1 MSVLQDHAHAKVTR
15 LINDIRIRKNKRM
28 QKLTSVVSVMVLLF
42 LWSCA
47 TSNHG
52 TFVASTYT
60 VPSDQTSCK
69 PAGKV
74 SGESTQIWVLYI
86 FPIGDSPSTN
96 SAILDAKSQIKGTAF
111 LTDLSIDDKTYW
123 KFGYSE
129 QAVNVEATAYK

>member
-1 MSVLQDHAHAKVTR
+1 MH
-15 LINDIRIRKNKRM
+15 
-28 QKLTSVVSVMVLLF
+28 KLKSVVSVMVLF
-42 LWSCA
+42 LLCSCA

-60 VPSDQTSCK
+60 APSDKTSYK

-74 SGESTQIWVLYI
+74 TGESTQTWFLYI
-86 FPIGDSPSTN
+86 FPVGDSPSTN
-96 SAILDAKSQIKGTAF
+96 SAIQDAKSQIEGTKF

-129 QAVNVEATAYK
+129 QAVKVEATAYK